1 MLTGRIDGWLV
12 ASCRCT
18 RVLARQRPNA
28 RHLLRGPKNG
38 LHQHGVANQAHG
50 EAFQFKR
57 FTGPNDYGLEIRVLG

>member
-28 RHLLRGPKNG
+28 RHLLHGPKNG

-57 FTGPNDYGLEIRVLG
+57 FTGLNDYGLEIGIFG